1 MKCRDFQL
9 CGGWV
14 LWTHIILKKKKS
26 VIYNEKERKIR
37 HKDQAKWPQI
47 FFPLLVISQTQ
58 QW

>member
-1 MKCRDFQL
+1 MQGFPAMW
-9 CGGWV
+9 WV
-14 LWTHIILKKKKS
+14 GLVDPYHSEKKKS
-26 VIYNEKERKIR
+26 VIYNEKERKMR